1 MRYIKITTVGIA
13 IAAIAFFG
21 VNDSFARGGGGHM
34 GGGGRG
40 GGGGG
45 WSGGHGGE
53 YRGGGDHGDHGNH
66 GDHGDWGHGDHGD
79 HGDWG
84 HGDHGRHNNNNNN
97 NNNSGNTTNNY
108 TANGG
113 GWGGGWGWGAGDD
126 ALAGMAV
133 GAVIASAAS
142 QPSTVVV
149 EQPSTTVIQQAAPA
163 APGVGSEVA
172 TLPQGCQARNV
183 NGVMAYESN
192 GIWYKPFFGP
202 NGVYYQVMPP
212 PPADS
217 QT

>member
-1 MRYIKITTVGIA
+1 MA

-21 VNDSFARGGGGHM
+21 VSDVMARGGGGGHGGGGHM

-53 YRGGGDHGDHGNH
+53 YHGGGDHG
-66 GDHGDWGHGDHGD
+66 GHGDHGN
-79 HGDWG
+79 
-84 HGDHGRHNNNNNN
+84 HGDHGRHNNNNN
-97 NNNSGNTTNNY
+97 SGNTTNNVNVQGY
-108 TANGG
+108 GG

-149 EQPSTTVIQQAAPA
+149 EQPSTTVIQQAAPS

-183 NGVMAYESN
+183 NGVMAYEN
-192 GIWYKPFFGP
+192 GGVWYKPFFGP

-212 PPADS
+212 PPADGS
-217 QT
+217 ASAGQTS